1 MSRGW
6 DVTDTADGRREINRR
21 MMQVVR
27 HAMQQDGLT
36 RRALE
41 HMTETASPT
50 VSDWFNHG
58 AVPDAGT
65 IAKLARGLHVNAHWL
80 LTGKGPQSPPGEG
93 REKADEL
100 FTLGASAVLHDLRE
114 ILGTLEARWSAA
126 VLAHEDAIRRAG
138 EAVAFV
144 RRENRRTDQTP
155 GRRKSPRR
163 KRTA

>member
-1 MSRGW
+1 M
-6 DVTDTADGRREINRR
+6 TDTADGRREINRR
-21 MMQVVR
+21 MMQVVH

-80 LTGKGPQSPPGEG
+80 LTGKGPPSPLGEG

-100 FTLGASAVLHDLRE
+100 FALGAAAVLQDLRE
-114 ILGTLEARWSAA
+114 LLGKLEANYSPA
-126 VLAHEDAIRRAG
+126 VLSHGAAIQEALADLRQDDRRAS
-138 EAVAFV
+138 
-144 RRENRRTDQTP
+144 QTP
-155 GRRKSPRR
+155 ARRSSARKRRK
-163 KRTA
+163 A